1 MSTAAAEPLAAAA
14 AAPSVSPSPASTPA
28 STGAD
33 GASGADQGALLT
45 DEAILGLDT
54 PTEGADGGQ
63 QVPAAQAAPQEP
75 AAPQA
80 PIDAAQLT
88 IEKFSPLFKTN
99 PEVQSLWDKYSNQTD
114 LLSKFG
120 TLADAAKAA
129 ETIGML
135 GNVDALESLAS
146 KAADVDSTDATFFG
160 GTPEERSELV
170 RNWYEGE
177 GPHEFPVT
185 SKAVREMVDVT
196 LGEMQQRD
204 PEGFFGLQDRVTR
217 QALTAEKFPQY
228 LSNLAQALESG
239 QGIEEAAK
247 LLLDRFGNQLGLMQA
262 AGRQSP
268 EAQRLAQKEREL
280 NQRDQSWTAW
290 QSAAAVESADTQ
302 IGTQTNDAI
311 SKALADLKVNGRPV
325 FGENSQKIRAVL
337 TDQIRAH
344 VDSEL
349 QKNRVFVA
357 QMNSLKAQGLMGREK
372 QLVDVAM
379 RYVKLQLAN
388 SVQAIVGEWTKGIVS
403 GANGA
408 AQRATAAASRSD
420 IAGGAASSGSS
431 KGKPVSV
438 AQMKQENAKRIAAGQ
453 KPLSDEEILG
463 LPAS

>member
-1 MSTAAAEPLAAAA
+1 MSTAAEPLAGAA

-33 GASGADQGALLT
+33 GATGADQGALLT
-45 DEAILGLDT
+45 DEAILGLDS
-54 PTEGADGGQ
+54 PTEGAGAGQ
-63 QVPAAQAAPQEP
+63 QVPAAPAAPQEP

-129 ETIGML
+129 DTVGML
-135 GNVDALESLAS
+135 GSVDALESLAS
-146 KAADVDSTDATFFG
+146 KAADVDSTDAAFFG
-160 GTPEERSELV
+160 GTPEERAELV

-177 GPHEFPVT
+177 GPHEFSVT

-204 PEGFFGLQDRVTR
+204 PTGFFDLQDRVTR
-217 QALTAEKFPQY
+217 QALTAERFPQY
-228 LSNLAQALESG
+228 LSNLAQAIESG

-247 LLLDRFGNQLGLMQA
+247 LIIDRFGSQLGLMQA

-268 EAQRLAQKEREL
+268 EAQRLAKERQDLQNER
-280 NQRDQSWTAW
+280 QGWTQQQA
-290 QSAAAVESADTQ
+290 SAAVQAADTE
-302 IGTQTNDAI
+302 IGTQTMDSVTKAI
-311 SKALADLKVNGRPV
+311 SDLKLNGRPV
-325 FGENSQKIRAVL
+325 FGENSKIARDRVAKE
-337 TDQIRAH
+337 IREH
-344 VDSEL
+344 IDSAL
-349 QKNRVFVA
+349 ANNRVFVS
-357 QMNSLKAQGLMGREK
+357 QMNSLKAKGLMGRQKE
-372 QLVDVAM
+372 LVDVAM
-379 RYVKLQLAN
+379 RYVKIQLPI
-388 SVQAIVGEWTKGIVS
+388 SVQAVVGEWTKGIVS

-438 AQMKQENAKRIAAGQ
+438 AQMRQENEKRRAAGQ
-453 KPLSDEEILG
+453 PPLSDADILG